1 MTLENIQKKEEV
13 QAIIDRLER
22 KLRKHAYQ
30 TIVKE
35 QEDLLQEVKLKIVE
49 KAYEMLD
56 EKPVG
61 FFEFVEKEILKE
73 EIVL

>member
-22 KLRKHAYQ
+22 KLNKHAFQ
-30 TIVKE
+30 TIARE
-35 QEDLLQEVKLKIVE
+35 QEDLLQDVKLKIVE
-49 KAYEMLD
+49 KAYVMLD
-56 EKPVG
+56 EEPLG
-61 FFEFVEKEILKE
+61 FFEFIEKEILKE